1 MFVPLKLDHIGFVVE
16 NIEKVK
22 ELFETVGLD
31 AGTGA
36 VVNPLQK
43 VSASFVNVGEKD
55 DIYIEILEPASDD
68 SPITNFL
75 RKSGGGL
82 HHLCFEVDDIEKATQ
97 ELNAKGFRMVTP
109 PENCTAYDENLKREC
124 NAPTKIA
131 FFIISKGVLIE
142 LIEKGR

>member
-1 MFVPLKLDHIGFVVE
+1 MPLKLDHIGFVVE
-16 NIEKVK
+16 KIDKVK

-31 AGTGA
+31 TGTDA

-55 DIYIEILEPASDD
+55 DIYIELLEPTSDD
-68 SPITNFL
+68 SPISNFL
-75 RKSGGGL
+75 HKKGGGL
-82 HHLCFEVDDIEKATQ
+82 HHLCFEVDDIGKATH
-97 ELNAKGFRMVTP
+97 ELNAKGFRMVTS
-109 PENCTAYDENLKREC
+109 PEDCTAYDENLKRDC
-124 NAPTKIA
+124 KDSTKIA

>member
-1 MFVPLKLDHIGFVVE
+1 VPLKLDHIGFVVE
-16 NIEKVK
+16 NIDKVK

-31 AGTGA
+31 TGTDA

-55 DIYIEILEPASDD
+55 DIYIELLEPASDD
-68 SPITNFL
+68 SPISNFL
-75 RKSGGGL
+75 HKKGGGL
-82 HHLCFEVDDIEKATQ
+82 HHLCFEVNDIEKTTY

-109 PENCTAYDENLKREC
+109 PEDCTAYDENLKREC
-124 NAPTKIA
+124 KASTKIA

-142 LIEKGR
+142 LIERGQ